1 MHSHSLELLGL
12 DLHFKSDAEPERIES
27 ARLLIEERYS
37 RLYRPGSTIS
47 KEKLLMFLALS
58 LADDFLL
65 LREEKRETE
74 QKLLEFLG
82 NIEKVA
88 G

>member
-1 MHSHSLELLGL
+1 MRSHSLGLLGL
-12 DLHFKSDAEPERIES
+12 DLHFKSDAEPERIEC

-37 RLYRPGSTIS
+37 RLSRHGGTIS
-47 KEKLLMFLALS
+47 KEKLLAFIALS
-58 LADDFLL
+58 LADDIIQ
-65 LREEKRETE
+65 LRDEKQEIDD
-74 QKLLEFLG
+74 KLREFLG